1 MNWLQNILPKR
12 ECLSIM
18 SVIRCCVSVD
28 SVSGRLPGS
37 VSRLSIKRGFL
48 FALGIFASVS
58 LVWGQS
64 PQSANSIEEK
74 SVEESYLQDT
84 IELSIIREQSR
95 SETWDGQMLAL
106 EYIEEAINNGNTGD
120 EIRAALEYLGLE
132 GITNI
137 TRENG
142 RIVNNFPDVRVRA
155 AGYLGELGTAEAK
168 NALVKMLLADN
179 EPWVLSETVK
189 SLAKIGISDDEETV
203 KTIAWIIRRYDT
215 IGPNDILAKS
225 ALEAFDAFARNN
237 SGIKDPGIIQMIM
250 RIRDGR
256 YIRPVREKA
265 KEVLANLRKY
275 SQNDSGKQPR

>member
-1 MNWLQNILPKR
+1 
-12 ECLSIM
+12 M
-18 SVIRCCVSVD
+18 SVIRCFVSVD
-28 SVSGRLPGS
+28 SLSARLPDS
-37 VSRLSIKRGFL
+37 VSKLRIKRGFL

-64 PQSANSIEEK
+64 PQSANSVEEK
-74 SVEESYLQDT
+74 SVEESYLQDS

-95 SETWDGQMLAL
+95 SESWDGQMVAL
-106 EYIEEAINNGNTGD
+106 EYIEEALNNGNTSD
-120 EIRAALEYLGLE
+120 EIRAALEYMGFE

-137 TRENG
+137 TRADG
-142 RIVNNFPDVRVRA
+142 RIVNNFPDIRVRA
-155 AGYLGELGTAEAK
+155 AGYLGELGTIEAK
-168 NALVKMLLADN
+168 NTLIKMLLADN

-189 SLAKIGISDDEETV
+189 SLGKIGINDDEETV

-225 ALEAFDAFARNN
+225 ALEAFDVFARNN
-237 SGIKDPGIIQMIM
+237 NGIKDYSTIQAIM

-265 KEVLANLRKY
+265 KEVLANIRKY
-275 SQNDSGKQPR
+275 SQNDSGNQPR